1 MGIGSI
7 WHWLVVLAV
16 IVLIF
21 GTGKLKNM
29 GSDLGAAV
37 RNFKDGIKDDAD
49 EGGTADTAQA
59 IAADKPEKVGE
70 QVIEAETKE
79 KV

>member
-37 RNFKDGIKDDAD
+37 RNFKEGIRGGAD
-49 EGGTADTAQA
+49 EGSATDAKQA
-59 IAADKPEKVGE
+59 IAAGKTDRVSD
-70 QVIEAETKE
+70 QVTEVEAKE
-79 KV
+79 KT